1 MPPNPNSDILLPSRR
16 RFLQQSAATVAS
28 LALPVHGWSGDFWSQ
43 PRELWLIRGQSTKT
57 AESVKVVYWAD
68 GQLIPEGYT
77 ALCRLLRDVQLNLAV
92 QIDPVTLDILRG
104 VYGWLRYFG
113 IDRPITVLSGY
124 RHPYTNA
131 RTERAALNSL
141 HTLGQAVDIRIPGV
155 SASRIAQ
162 LGKYLSVGGV
172 GYYPADGFTHLDRGK
187 LRTWVG

>member
-1 MPPNPNSDILLPSRR
+1 MPTRR
-16 RFLQQSAATVAS
+16 RLLQHGAAVVAG
-28 LALPVHGWSGDFWSQ
+28 LALPIPGWGGDFWSQ
-43 PRELWLIRGQSTKT
+43 PRELWLIRGR
-57 AESVKVVYWAD
+57 ESVKAVYWAD
-68 GQLIPEGYT
+68 GKLIPEGYV
-77 ALCRLLRDVQLNLAV
+77 ALCRVLRDVQLNLAV

-141 HTLGQAVDIRIPGV
+141 HMLGQAADIRIPGV
-155 SASRIAQ
+155 AASRIAQ
-162 LGKYLSVGGV
+162 LGKYLSAGGV

-187 LRTWVG
+187 LRAWTG

>member
-1 MPPNPNSDILLPSRR
+1 MLPNPNNDLLLPSRR
-16 RFLQQSAATVAS
+16 RFLQQSAAAVAS
-28 LALPVHGWSGDFWSQ
+28 LALPVPGWTGDFWSQ
-43 PRELWLIRGQSTKT
+43 PRELWLVRGR
-57 AESVKVVYWAD
+57 ESVKAMYWAD
-68 GQLIPEGYT
+68 GKLIPEGYT

-141 HTLGQAVDIRIPGV
+141 HMLGQAVDIRIPGV
-155 SASRIAQ
+155 SANCIAQ
-162 LGKYLSVGGV
+162 LGKYLSAGGV

-187 LRTWVG
+187 LRTWTG